1 MLNTALNT
9 TFNTAS
15 RLPLCV
21 ALLACLFCLPPSVRG
36 QHSDTQRRIDSLE
49 ALLAHVREKQTSLA
63 ESRTDTTLVH
73 LLNTVSREYFKQNP
87 AKSLSYAQQAV
98 DVAVKLSNGEASQQ
112 WTAQSLSNAGVAL
125 YYQGKY
131 DEALMRH
138 FEALKIREAQADK
151 RGQAISLN
159 NIGLVYYDQ
168 NKYDLA
174 LVQHFKALRLREE
187 AGDKQGQSSS
197 LSNIGLIYS
206 EQLQFDSARTYFLQ
220 ALRIF
225 REIGDKQGEA
235 SLLNNI
241 GRIYT
246 TQGNLQE
253 ALQCYRES
261 LALKRLLGNKEGE
274 CASLNNIGNL
284 LNMQGSNREALEY
297 SQQALAL
304 ADSIGAKVRQQEAL
318 ETLSTIYADLGDN
331 KSALE
336 YFRRSVAVRDEIL
349 NEQSQS
355 KTLQLQ
361 AQYESEKKDQAIK
374 LLSAE
379 TQLQA
384 TVRNVL
390 IAGGVLLVGM
400 LVLAV
405 NRYRTK
411 QRANEEIMRQKQVV
425 EQQAASIRRANE
437 ELAERNH
444 ELDSKNH
451 ELDEKNH
458 EIMDS
463 IFYAERIQRA
473 VLPAEIRVVPPIA
486 EQFIVSKPRDIVSGD
501 FYWAHTIET
510 PNYGILSFVAA
521 VDCTGHGVPGAFMS
535 MIGNT
540 LLNQIVLERHIHDP
554 AHILEELHL
563 AVRRALKQDEE
574 EDEDERSSQDGMDV
588 CLCRIEPGKLIFAG
602 AKRPLYIVRPSVDG
616 VECEEIK
623 GNKGSIGGKQR
634 EERRTFTNHELPIT
648 QPVTVYLTTDGFADQ
663 PNAALEKFGS
673 RRLRALLAE
682 MAIFP
687 ARRQRQSFLSE
698 LKEFQAGAAQR
709 DDITIIGLKLQPSKH
724 ATSTEATVTASA
736 PVDDDLT
743 DRLIARIN
751 AVRAGSSKD

>member
-1 MLNTALNT
+1 MLNTA
-9 TFNTAS
+9 FH
-15 RLPLCV
+15 LPSCIVLVVCLVCIPPTLLC
-21 ALLACLFCLPPSVRG
+21 
-36 QHSDTQRRIDSLE
+36 QNSDTQRRIDSLE
-49 ALLAHVREKQTSLA
+49 RVLERTLVQTSSSA
-63 ESRTDTTLVH
+63 TSSSDTVFVN
-73 LLNTVSREYFKQNP
+73 LLNTLSREYFKQNP
-87 AKSLSYAQQAV
+87 AKSLAYAQRAV
-98 DVAVKLSNGEASQQ
+98 DVATKLSNNQASQQ
-112 WTAQSLSNAGVAL
+112 WVAQSLSNAGVAL

-206 EQLQFDSARTYFLQ
+206 EQLQFDSARAYFLQ
-220 ALRIF
+220 ALKIF
-225 REIGDKQGEA
+225 RDIADKQGEA

-261 LALKRLLGNKEGE
+261 LALKRSLGNKEGE

-284 LNMQGSNREALEY
+284 LNMQGNNREALEY
-297 SQQALAL
+297 SLQALAL
-304 ADSIGAKVRQQEAL
+304 ADSIGAKLRQQEAL
-318 ETLSTIYADLGDN
+318 ETLSTIYTDVGDN
-331 KSALE
+331 KRALE

-390 IAGGVLLVGM
+390 IAGGLLLVGM

-425 EQQAASIRRANE
+425 EEQAASIRRAND

-444 ELDSKNH
+444 LLDEKNH

-458 EIMDS
+458 EILAS

-473 VLPAEIRVVPPIA
+473 VLPAEIRVVAPIA
-486 EQFIVSKPRDIVSGD
+486 EQFIVTKPRDIVSGD
-501 FYWAHTIET
+501 FYWAHTLET
-510 PNYGILSFVAA
+510 PEYGIISFVAA

-540 LLNQIVLERHIHDP
+540 LLNQIVLERKIHEP
-554 AHILEELHL
+554 AQILEELNI

-574 EDEDERSSQDGMDV
+574 EDEDERTSQDGMDV
-588 CLCRIEPGKLIFAG
+588 CLCRIEPGRLIFAG

-634 EERRTFTNHELPIT
+634 EERRVFTNHEIPIT
-648 QPVTVYLTTDGFADQ
+648 QPITVYLTTDGFADQ

-709 DDITIIGLKLQPSKH
+709 DDITIIGLKLLPSKH
-724 ATSTEATVTASA
+724 AASSETVVAAST

-751 AVRAGSSKD
+751 AVRAGAASKA